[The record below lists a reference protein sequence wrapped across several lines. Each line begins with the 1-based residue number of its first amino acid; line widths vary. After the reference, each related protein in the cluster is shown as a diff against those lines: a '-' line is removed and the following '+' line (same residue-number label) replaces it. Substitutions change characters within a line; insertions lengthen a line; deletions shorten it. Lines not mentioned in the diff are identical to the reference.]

1 MEKKFVS
8 GVVYLHNDKNRIGDF
23 LDKTIPMLQSE
34 FAQYEMVFVDDCCID
49 GTIEVLK
56 KWISENKVSGAVSI
70 VRMGLYQGVE
80 VAMNA
85 GRDASIGDFV
95 FEFDKAIVDYDSS
108 LMMQLYMK
116 SQEGYDIVAASA
128 KGSGDGFSKLFYT
141 VFNRNTRDKISLQT
155 ESFRIISRRAI
166 NRIKSMSLYIPYRK
180 MLYST
185 CGLKHTYIEYTS
197 SMSKK
202 MMKEYKKNR
211 ASVWERSNL
220 AFKTFAFYT
229 NVMEKISFVLAMFF
243 LVFSLGMI
251 GYSIIDHFV
260 SDNLADGWASIICIM
275 SFGFF
280 GVFTLITI
288 VLRYLSIIIDLN
300 FTKQRMVVED
310 IEKIC

>member
-8 GVVYLHNDKNRIGDF
+8 GVIYLHNNENRIVDF
-23 LDKTIPMLQSE
+23 LEKIIPIFQNE
-34 FAQYEMVFVDDCCID
+34 FTHYEMVFVDDYCID
-49 GTIEVLK
+49 RTIDILK
-56 KWISENKVSGAVSI
+56 EWCSENKILGAISI

-95 FEFDKAIVDYDSS
+95 FEFDKVLVDYDYS
-108 LMMQLYMK
+108 LVMELYNK

-128 KGSGDGFSKLFYT
+128 KGSGDGFSKLFYNI
-141 VFNRNTRDKISLQT
+141 FNHNTRDKIALQS

-166 NRIKSMSLYIPYRK
+166 NRIKSMSSYIPYRK

-185 CGLKHTYIEYTS
+185 CGLKHTCIEYFS
-197 SMSKK
+197 NVSKK
-202 MMKEYKKNR
+202 VIREYKRSN

-229 NVMEKISFVLAMFF
+229 NIMEKISFILAMFF
-243 LVFSLGMI
+243 LLFSLGMI
-251 GYSIIDHFV
+251 IYSIADRFV

-280 GVFTLITI
+280 GVFALITI